1 MDVLAHNRKA
11 WNAQVA
17 GGNQWTVPVNSDE
30 IQRARAGDWRIILT
44 PNAAVP
50 HEWFGPVE
58 DCDLLCLAS
67 GGGQQAPVLAAA
79 GARVTSFDNSD
90 AQLARDRFVADR
102 DGLELRTVQGD
113 MSDLSVFPESSF
125 DVIVHPV
132 SNLFVPDVRPVWQ
145 ECYRVLRT
153 GGRLLA
159 GFMNPA
165 YFLFDHFAIERG
177 GPLEVR
183 YRLPYS
189 DIEQFD
195 ELAKRGVMDEKS
207 PMEFGHTL
215 NDLIGGQLAAGFIIT
230 DLFEDDWDTTVTPL
244 NAYMAF
250 FIATLARKVEIL
262 R

>member
-11 WNAQVA
+11 WNAQVEN
-17 GGNQWTVPVNSDE
+17 GNRWTVPVEPGE

-44 PNAAVP
+44 PNKPVP
-50 HEWFGPVE
+50 REWFGPLD

-67 GGGQQAPVLAAA
+67 RGGQQAPVLAAA
-79 GARVTSFDNSD
+79 GARVTSFDNSG
-90 AQLARDRFVADR
+90 AQLMRDRYVADR
-102 DGLELRTVQGD
+102 DGLDLRTVQGD
-113 MSDLSVFPESSF
+113 MADLSVFPDASF

-132 SNLFVPDVRPVWQ
+132 ANLFVPDVKPVWQ
-145 ECYRVLRT
+145 ECFRVLRP

-165 YFLFDHFAIERG
+165 YFLFDHFSIEKG

-189 DIEQFD
+189 DIEHFD
-195 ELAKRGVMDEKS
+195 ELKKRGDVNDTS

-215 NDLIGGQLAAGFIIT
+215 DDLIGAQLAAGFVIT
-230 DLFEDDWDTTVTPL
+230 ALFEDDWETAATPL
-244 NAYMAF
+244 NDYMAT
-250 FIATLARKVEIL
+250 FIATLARKVDIVG
-262 R
+262 